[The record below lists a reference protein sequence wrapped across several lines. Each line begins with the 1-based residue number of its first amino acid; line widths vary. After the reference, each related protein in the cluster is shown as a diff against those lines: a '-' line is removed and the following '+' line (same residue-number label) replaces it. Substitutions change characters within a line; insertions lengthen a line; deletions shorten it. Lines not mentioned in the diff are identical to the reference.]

1 MKNGFRNQKRNEIKC
16 HKVCTVCHCP
26 LLRCGCCEKLKR
38 NLNLSPFF
46 TFSLVWVRFSLTFR
60 KNWLKVSLVAMMLRF
75 FSWTRVDSIGVD
87 VGSGP
92 VVGPAVAVDES
103 CCSQLTSLTFET
115 DRRLTLHFYISPA
128 KPSHTHA
135 RARTHLV
142 VGRTATRARERRDS
156 SLARGS
162 NGI

>member
-1 MKNGFRNQKRNEIKC
+1 MPQSLYRSC
-16 HKVCTVCHCP
+16 LVTVRC
-26 LLRCGCCEKLKR
+26 CGCGEKLKR

-46 TFSLVWVRFSLTFR
+46 TLSLVWVRFSLTFR

-135 RARTHLV
+135 RAHAL
-142 VGRTATRARERRDS
+142 GCW
-156 SLARGS
+156 S
-162 NGI
+162 NGNKSP

>member
-1 MKNGFRNQKRNEIKC
+1 MPQSLYRSC
-16 HKVCTVCHCP
+16 LVTV
-26 LLRCGCCEKLKR
+26 RCCGGEKLKR

-46 TFSLVWVRFSLTFR
+46 TLSLVWVRFSLTFR

-135 RARTHLV
+135 RAHAL
-142 VGRTATRARERRDS
+142 GCW
-156 SLARGS
+156 S
-162 NGI
+162 NGNKSP